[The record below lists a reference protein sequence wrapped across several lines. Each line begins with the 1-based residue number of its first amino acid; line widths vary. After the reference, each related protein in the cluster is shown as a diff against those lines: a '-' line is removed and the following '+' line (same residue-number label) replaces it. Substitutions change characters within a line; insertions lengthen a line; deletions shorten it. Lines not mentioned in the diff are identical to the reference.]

1 MATLRSPPV
10 DGRRW
15 ALLSVLAGTMLVDSL
30 EIVLMGV
37 ALPSLRDDLGL
48 PVWQAGLIL
57 AGFPLGFGLTLA
69 PGRFLTWRFGRRP
82 VYLGALAAFGLAAS
96 VSGLATDAV
105 LLTGAE
111 LVKGCCAAVTAP
123 VGIAVIT
130 TTFGQGSA
138 QKRAMLVY
146 SLFGTTGAT
155 AGMLIS
161 GVLSAA
167 SWRWALLVPLP
178 VVVVLIALGLRHLPP
193 DPAAAP
199 RPPRLT
205 RALLGTGGVRRAA
218 LGAACLNGTSVGLF
232 VLLNLQLQNGSG
244 WPAWRAALVCTPAYL
259 TLAFSV
265 LLAGRLIPRWGT
277 AKPVA
282 AGAVFTAAGCALY
295 LADPSPGPDGGG
307 VLTTTVLLGLGYLC
321 SFAALNA
328 GASAG
333 LAPADRPAAGTV
345 LQSAVQLGAVLT
357 VIPATVLLSVEHDLR
372 TALVPMGIA
381 AAAGLAAALTGLRRG
396 APGT

>member
-1 MATLRSPPV
+1 MATLRSTPV

-37 ALPSLRDDLGL
+37 ALPSLRDELGL
-48 PVWQAGLIL
+48 PVWQAGVLL
-57 AGFPLGFGLTLA
+57 AGFPLGFGLTLL

-82 VYLGALAAFGLAAS
+82 VYLGALAAFGLAAG
-96 VSGLATDAV
+96 VSGVATDAV

-130 TTFGQGSA
+130 TTFAQGSA

-161 GVLSAA
+161 GALSAA
-167 SWRWALLVPLP
+167 SWRWALLVPVP
-178 VVVVLIALGLRHLPP
+178 VIVVLIAMGLRHLPP
-193 DPAAAP
+193 DPAGVP
-199 RPPRLT
+199 RPPRLS
-205 RALLGTGGVRRAA
+205 RAVLGAVGVRRAA

-259 TLAFSV
+259 TLALSV

-295 LADPSPGPDGGG
+295 LADPAPGG
-307 VLTTTVLLGLGYLC
+307 VLTTTVLLGFGYLC
-321 SFAALNA
+321 AFAALNA

-333 LAPADRPAAGTV
+333 LAPADRPSAGAV

-357 VIPATVLLSVEHDLR
+357 VLPAAVLSSVSADIR
-372 TALVPMGIA
+372 VALVPMGVA
-381 AAAGLAAALTGLRRG
+381 AAAGLAVALTGLRRG
-396 APGT
+396 T